1 MPEVWIVQHKVVR
14 ISFKLNYFII
24 VLCLHAVPFS
34 PSLSLLPSPSLIHFP
49 VELEGFQPGASGDLG
64 TCRSW
69 GFGLYSEGREKSSGV
84 GLSLSAHTSV
94 RVDLFLSMLYIH
106 IRCKVLYFFKFY
118 LFLEREEGRR
128 KRGREASMCGCLS
141 CAPSWVPGHNPGM
154 CPDQESNQ

>member
-34 PSLSLLPSPSLIHFP
+34 PSLSLLLSPSLIHFP
-49 VELEGFQPGASGDLG
+49 VELEGFRPGASGDLG

-106 IRCKVLYFFKFY
+106 IPCKVLYIF
-118 LFLEREEGRR
+118 
-128 KRGREASMCGCLS
+128 
-141 CAPSWVPGHNPGM
+141 
-154 CPDQESNQ
+154 